1 MSDMSFKQAKEL
13 VERMEFSEIALKKAV
28 NQMEKSSKTF
38 NNSSK
43 NFEKTLL
50 KQDEIMRKIP
60 DTNRKFSYLLLAVAV
75 NVGFILGLLIGKNFL

>member
-28 NQMEKSSKTF
+28 SNLEKSSKTF
-38 NNSSK
+38 NKSSN

-50 KQDEIMRKIP
+50 QQEDIMRKIP
-60 DTNRKFSYLLLAVAV
+60 DINRKFSYLLLAVAV
-75 NVGFILGLLIGKNFL
+75 NLGFILGLVIGKFVL